1 MKLLVESRNKLRGG
15 KRTSEKAFQAQLKEV
30 GRETSRVKSLLTE
43 ENRLLRKSHGAEVQK
58 RQKLEAKS
66 VRDDEKISNLN
77 QANNQLMVDLLQE
90 RRASNI
96 IIDEA
101 MVEAHRLSA
110 EALEMTLQA
119 NKIRDRAED
128 RIVTERNRFSAM
140 LHQER
145 AHHSRKSEKLRQK
158 QATSNELYRQVR
170 EDIEMLS
177 KKLKEQHVIW
187 QRRLSENDLSTKD
200 RLSKERTRRRNIVQQ
215 QIDRSSAV
223 EGQLM
228 EIIEGLVVMNDEL
241 VEEVKSAKKA
251 RQEAVKLYNK
261 SKEDAARRLDQLRHE
276 KEKKNLLRDDLSR
289 ALKLQLAQEAQLT
302 EYKSMVET
310 FKSSKRHLSYEF
322 KAGRRQG
329 PQWPLWVT
337 EVCCELLVNGSPP
350 SAIPVSI
357 ATLFS
362 ALYGEEPKKI
372 PSLNFV
378 QQCRVLVQIISETIT
393 AMKLAACPNWAEI
406 FFDATTRCQVPFS
419 AVVISL
425 MGDGPETI
433 DPIIVSSCVILED
446 ETSEMQVDGIVTK
459 VRTQIS
465 RTYVIAQQLQGTHHY
480 SLQRLIL

>member
-1 MKLLVESRNKLRGG
+1 M
-15 KRTSEKAFQAQLKEV
+15 KEV

-101 MVEAHRLSA
+101 MVEARRLSA

-170 EDIEMLS
+170 EDVEMLS

-200 RLSKERTRRRNIVQQ
+200 RLSKERIRRRNIVQQ

-228 EIIEGLVVMNDEL
+228 EIIEGLEVMNDEL

-251 RQEAVKLYNK
+251 RSEAVKFYNK

-289 ALKLQLAQEAQLT
+289 ALKLQLAQEAQLA
-302 EYKSMVET
+302 EYKSIVET
-310 FKSSKRHLSYEF
+310 FKSSKRHLSYSRL
-322 KAGRRQG
+322 AG
-329 PQWPLWVT
+329 
-337 EVCCELLVNGSPP
+337 
-350 SAIPVSI
+350 
-357 ATLFS
+357 
-362 ALYGEEPKKI
+362 
-372 PSLNFV
+372 
-378 QQCRVLVQIISETIT
+378 
-393 AMKLAACPNWAEI
+393 
-406 FFDATTRCQVPFS
+406 D
-419 AVVISL
+419 
-425 MGDGPETI
+425 
-433 DPIIVSSCVILED
+433 
-446 ETSEMQVDGIVTK
+446 K
-459 VRTQIS
+459 VRNGP
-465 RTYVIAQQLQGTHHY
+465 YG
-480 SLQRLIL
+480 